1 MFTIYAT
8 DYAPV
13 DPITPPCDIV
23 PIFIG
28 YRGENKA
35 RCLVFDLTEC
45 VNTFGD
51 GGFVISFIRQGDELP
66 YLVTDTDR
74 LDNNAIWIITDTDTA
89 VDGYGMV
96 QLQYIVD
103 DVVCKSALYRTV
115 TFDSNGIPGDV
126 PDPYED
132 LLAQIAAY
140 AAQAEG
146 AATTAT
152 AAAQTATTAVEE
164 GVKTERSQRI
174 AADEGLN
181 TRINELIGLAGA
193 PSMANSAA
201 AMTDSSKVYVYTG
214 SEAGYLTGHW
224 YYYNG
229 TEWADGGVYQA
240 TAINTDKTLTV
251 ENMAADAA
259 VAGERIDECMAA
271 FVVNSA
277 SGDIASFADG
287 ADGVPLKDLVVN
299 IQPKQASGTPSPT
312 NILPITGWTAANIT
326 RAGKNLL
333 HLSLS
338 DIIAYNGAETFSG
351 NVCTKGGGT
360 CTMVTDS
367 NGNVTECIL
376 NGTFSARADFSLIRN
391 KDLSNFSNKLLS
403 GVPSGGGSSS
413 YSMFLAMQAS
423 PYTSYGVD
431 TGNGATLGT
440 IQSTNTMLFIRVAAG
455 YTANNVV
462 IKPMIRPASFTDA
475 TFEPYNGNTYNISFG
490 SSAGTVY
497 GGTLDVTTGMLTVTW
512 ALANVPK
519 TGQII
524 TLQDAVCYRY
534 ELADLKILA
543 NYDAYMCT
551 HFSKTDPIWN
561 NPSNGNVSNQRS
573 NYYNVVLRNDSL
585 TTFSDWTN
593 WLDAQETNGTPVQLC
608 YALAQPISYQ
618 LTPAEVKTLLGNN
631 NIWSDTGSVASCE
644 YRADTKLY
652 IEHLTDP
659 DGDMIADSNIT
670 SGSYFMV
677 NNSLYLATANIANG
691 GAITP
696 GTNCTA
702 TNLAAA
708 LNAIN
713 S

>member
-1 MFTIYAT
+1 MFNIYAT

-13 DPITPPCDIV
+13 DPITPPCDIT

-28 YRGENKA
+28 YKGENKA
-35 RCLVFDLTEC
+35 RCLIFDLTEC
-45 VNTFGD
+45 VETFGD
-51 GGFVISFIRQGDELP
+51 GGFVISFIRQGDDLP

-115 TFDSNGIPGDV
+115 TFDSNSITGDV

-181 TRINELIGLAGA
+181 TRINELMGLAGA

-214 SEAGYLTGHW
+214 NEAGYLTGHW

-259 VAGERIDECMAA
+259 VVGDKIDECMAA
-271 FVVNSA
+271 FVTETV
-277 SGDIASFADG
+277 SGSIASFADG
-287 ADGVPLKDLVVN
+287 ADGVPLKALVVN
-299 IQPKQASGTPSPT
+299 ISPVQSGTGDPSPSNVRAISGFTAANVFVDGKNILRYRDNLPTSTTVNGITYTVNADGSITINGTATATHGFSLTQREDPTPLKPGMTYHFRLYGGFDGTSGVGTLQLYVDTLSKFTSSDTTFTMPDSFDACYLRIRIASGTVVNNATVYP
-312 NILPITGWTAANIT
+312 
-326 RAGKNLL
+326 
-333 HLSLS
+333 
-338 DIIAYNGAETFSG
+338 
-351 NVCTKGGGT
+351 
-360 CTMVTDS
+360 MVTVESQWD
-367 NGNVTECIL
+367 GGEYEQYK
-376 NGTFSARADFSLIRN
+376 GT
-391 KDLSNFSNKLLS
+391 KYP
-403 GVPSGGGSSS
+403 V
-413 YSMFLAMQAS
+413 
-423 PYTSYGVD
+423 
-431 TGNGATLGT
+431 
-440 IQSTNTMLFIRVAAG
+440 
-455 YTANNVV
+455 
-462 IKPMIRPASFTDA
+462 
-475 TFEPYNGNTYNISFG
+475 SFG
-490 SSAGTVY
+490 TAGTVY
-497 GGTLDVTTGMLTVTW
+497 GGTLDVTTGMLTVTHYGVRIGDLTVFQ
-512 ALANVPK
+512 AFKVGTYTCIKRYNLPHSAPTTSGSATKGAISSMGVENTSYYGTDRTGESGSAGVNFAISTGGTLLA
-519 TGQII
+519 IYDSDL
-524 TLQDAVCYRY
+524 TLTASTFDA
-534 ELADLKILA
+534 K
-543 NYDAYMCT
+543 
-551 HFSKTDPIWN
+551 
-561 NPSNGNVSNQRS
+561 
-573 NYYNVVLRNDSL
+573 YNDDFVVY
-585 TTFSDWTN
+585 
-593 WLDAQETNGTPVQLC
+593 P
-608 YALAQPISYQ
+608 LAQPISVQ
-618 LTPAEVKTLLGNN
+618 LDPVSIASLLGNN
-631 NIWSDTGSVASCE
+631 NIFADTGSVASCE

-652 IEHLTDP
+652 LEKLTNP
-659 DGDMIADSNIT
+659 DDDMVANANIT

-677 NNSLYLATANIANG
+677 NNNLYLATANIANG
-691 GAITP
+691 GNIIP

>member
-1 MFTIYAT
+1 MFNIYAT

-28 YRGENKA
+28 YKGENKA

-45 VNTFGD
+45 VETFGD

-66 YLVTDTDR
+66 YLVTNTDR

-115 TFDSNGIPGDV
+115 TFDSNGITGDV

-152 AAAQTATTAVEE
+152 AAAQAASTAVEN
-164 GVKTERSQRI
+164 GIVTERSQRI
-174 AADEGLN
+174 AADNGLQLQI
-181 TRINELIGLAGA
+181 TELMGLAGA
-193 PSMANSAA
+193 PSMAATAA
-201 AMTDSSKVYVYTG
+201 AMTDSNKVYVYTG
-214 SEAGYLTGHW
+214 NEAGYINGNW

-229 TEWADGGVYQA
+229 TEWVSGGVYQA
-240 TAINTDKTLTV
+240 TAVNTDKTLTV

-259 VAGERIDECMAA
+259 VVGDRIDECMAA
-271 FVVNSA
+271 FVVDST
-277 SGDIASFADG
+277 SGNIASFSDG

-299 IQPKQASGTPSPT
+299 ISPVQSGTGDPSPSNVRAISGAT
-312 NILPITGWTAANIT
+312 ECNIV
-326 RAGKNLL
+326 RCGKNLFGNVQYGKFIANNAVEDRDPAAHWGIL
-333 HLSLS
+333 YLPTPPGTYKLSITDLDGYVGS
-338 DIIAYNGAETFSG
+338 IAAYVCDENKNITSRYTVINAGGITLPYSYTFVSSASTPYFCFSG
-351 NVCTKGGGT
+351 YNSVANGGVAMIGT
-360 CTMVTDS
+360 TAKIQLEYSQTVTD
-367 NGNVTECIL
+367 
-376 NGTFSARADFSLIRN
+376 
-391 KDLSNFSNKLLS
+391 
-403 GVPSGGGSSS
+403 
-413 YSMFLAMQAS
+413 
-423 PYTSYGVD
+423 
-431 TGNGATLGT
+431 
-440 IQSTNTMLFIRVAAG
+440 
-455 YTANNVV
+455 
-462 IKPMIRPASFTDA
+462 
-475 TFEPYNGNTYNISFG
+475 FEAYNGNTYNVSFG

-497 GGTLDVTTGMLTVTW
+497 GGTLDVTTGMLTMTW
-512 ALANVPK
+512 ASVNLGGFGYGGGNGSYFYTSISNKAYGAENIMCSIYK
-519 TGQII
+519 TVN
-524 TLQDAVCYRY
+524 TPAVEMPNYSIKGGGGNNSIFIMDNRY
-534 ELADLKILA
+534 TTTAELRTA
-543 NYDAYMCT
+543 
-551 HFSKTDPIWN
+551 
-561 NPSNGNVSNQRS
+561 
-573 NYYNVVLRNDSL
+573 
-585 TTFSDWTN
+585 
-593 WLDAQETNGTPVQLC
+593 LDGINAVYE
-608 YALAQPISYQ
+608 LAQPISVQ
-618 LTPAEVKTLLGNN
+618 LDPVTITSLIGNN
-631 NIWSDTGSVASCE
+631 NIWSDTGSVSSCE

-652 IEHLTDP
+652 LEKLTTP
-659 DGDMIADSNIT
+659 DDDMVANANIT

-677 NNSLYLATANIANG
+677 GNSLYLATANIANG

>member
-1 MFTIYAT
+1 MFNIYAT

-13 DPITPPCDIV
+13 DPITPPCDIT

-28 YRGENKA
+28 YKGENKA
-35 RCLVFDLTEC
+35 RCLIFDLTEC
-45 VNTFGD
+45 VETFGD

-74 LDNNAIWIITDTDTA
+74 LDNHAIWIITDTDTA

-115 TFDSNGIPGDV
+115 TFDSNGITGDV

-152 AAAQTATTAVEE
+152 AAAQAASTAVEN
-164 GVKTERSQRI
+164 GITTERSQRI

-181 TRINELIGLAGA
+181 TRINELMGLAGA

-214 SEAGYLTGHW
+214 NEAGYLTGHW

-259 VAGERIDECMAA
+259 VVGDRIDECMAA
-271 FVVNSA
+271 FVVEST
-277 SGDIASFADG
+277 SGSIASFADG
-287 ADGVPLKDLVVN
+287 ADNVPVKDLVVN
-299 IQPKQASGTPSPT
+299 ITPKQAGTGDPSPT
-312 NILPITGWTAANIT
+312 NVRAISGWTGAKIYATGNNLFDSSTVVQGSLSAPTAATRCSNRGSEIPVTVGTKITCSTQSAMRFELAIVQNGTVVYTSGWKTGSFTYTVAYDGVLGINFSYSDNSNIT
-326 RAGKNLL
+326 PQ
-333 HLSLS
+333 
-338 DIIAYNGAETFSG
+338 
-351 NVCTKGGGT
+351 NVIDAQFMVNIGT
-360 CTMVTDS
+360 ALD
-367 NGNVTECIL
+367 
-376 NGTFSARADFSLIRN
+376 
-391 KDLSNFSNKLLS
+391 
-403 GVPSGGGSSS
+403 
-413 YSMFLAMQAS
+413 Y
-423 PYTSYGVD
+423 
-431 TGNGATLGT
+431 
-440 IQSTNTMLFIRVAAG
+440 
-455 YTANNVV
+455 
-462 IKPMIRPASFTDA
+462 
-475 TFEPYNGNTYNISFG
+475 EPYNGNVYNVSFG
-490 SSAGTVY
+490 SAGTVY
-497 GGTLDVTTGMLTVTW
+497 GGTLDVTSGILTVDRCFITGSGW
-512 ALANVPK
+512 SQYNQNNGYKAYRRVVPK
-519 TGQII
+519 SGASSIPETMPVSNMISEFGTFSSSSMSKNI
-524 TLQDAVCYRY
+524 LQPPVG
-534 ELADLKILA
+534 A
-543 NYDAYMCT
+543 NEWAYMALDET
-551 HFSKTDPIWN
+551 VD
-561 NPSNGNVSNQRS
+561 VS
-573 NYYNVVLRNDSL
+573 
-585 TTFSDWTN
+585 
-593 WLDAQETNGTPVQLC
+593 QLELS
-608 YALAQPISYQ
+608 YIIAQPVSYQ
-618 LTPAEVKTLLGNN
+618 LTPTEVKTLLGNN
-631 NIWSDTGSVASCE
+631 NIFADTGSVASCE

-652 IEHLTDP
+652 LEKLTTP
-659 DGDMIADSNIT
+659 DSDMIADANIT

-677 NNSLYLATANIANG
+677 NNNLYLATANIANG

-696 GTNCTA
+696 GTNCTL

>member
-1 MFTIYAT
+1 MFNIYAT

-28 YRGENKA
+28 YKGENKA

-45 VNTFGD
+45 VETFGD

-66 YLVTDTDR
+66 YLVTNTDR

-115 TFDSNGIPGDV
+115 TFDSNGITGDV

-152 AAAQTATTAVEE
+152 AAAQAASTAVEN
-164 GVKTERSQRI
+164 GIVTERSQRI
-174 AADEGLN
+174 AADNGLQLQI
-181 TRINELIGLAGA
+181 TELMGLAGA
-193 PSMANSAA
+193 PSMAATAA
-201 AMTDSSKVYVYTG
+201 AMTDSNKVYVYTG
-214 SEAGYLTGHW
+214 NEAGYINGNW

-229 TEWADGGVYQA
+229 TEWVSGGVYQA
-240 TAINTDKTLTV
+240 TAVNTDKTLTV

-259 VAGERIDECMAA
+259 VVGDRIDECMAA
-271 FVVNSA
+271 FVVDST
-277 SGDIASFADG
+277 SGNIASFSDG

-299 IQPKQASGTPSPT
+299 ISPVQSGTGDPSPT
-312 NILPITGWTAANIT
+312 NIRPITGFDAANVFVDGVNILRYRSDIPSSTTLSGITYTVNADGSVTMNGTSTSTNGFALT
-326 RAGKNLL
+326 RATEPCPFKPGLTYRFRMFGGYDGTNGYGNLQL
-333 HLSLS
+333 YIDGISMFTSS
-338 DIIAYNGAETFSG
+338 DRTFTMPDHFDAAYLRIRL
-351 NVCTKGGGT
+351 GGGNT
-360 CTMVTDS
+360 IDNATVYPMVTLES
-367 NGNVTECIL
+367 QWGGIYEQYC
-376 NGTFSARADFSLIRN
+376 GT
-391 KDLSNFSNKLLS
+391 KYP
-403 GVPSGGGSSS
+403 V
-413 YSMFLAMQAS
+413 
-423 PYTSYGVD
+423 
-431 TGNGATLGT
+431 
-440 IQSTNTMLFIRVAAG
+440 
-455 YTANNVV
+455 
-462 IKPMIRPASFTDA
+462 
-475 TFEPYNGNTYNISFG
+475 SFG
-490 SSAGTVY
+490 SAGTVY
-497 GGTLDVTTGMLTVTW
+497 GGTLDVTTGMLTMTW
-512 ALANVPK
+512 ASVNLGGLGYGGGNGSYFYTSISNKAYGAENIMCSIYK
-519 TGQII
+519 TVN
-524 TLQDAVCYRY
+524 TPAVEMPNYSIKGGGGNNSIFIMDNRY
-534 ELADLKILA
+534 TTTAELRTA
-543 NYDAYMCT
+543 
-551 HFSKTDPIWN
+551 
-561 NPSNGNVSNQRS
+561 
-573 NYYNVVLRNDSL
+573 
-585 TTFSDWTN
+585 
-593 WLDAQETNGTPVQLC
+593 LDGINAVYE
-608 YALAQPISYQ
+608 LAQPISVQ
-618 LTPAEVKTLLGNN
+618 LDPVTITSLIGNN
-631 NIWSDTGSVASCE
+631 NIWSDTGSVSSCE

-652 IEHLTDP
+652 LEKLTTP
-659 DGDMIADSNIT
+659 DDDMVANANIT

-677 NNSLYLATANIANG
+677 GNSLYLATANIANG

>member
-51 GGFVISFIRQGDELP
+51 GGFVISFIRQGDDLP

-152 AAAQTATTAVEE
+152 AAAQIATTAVEE
-164 GVKTERSQRI
+164 GIKTERSQRI

-181 TRINELIGLAGA
+181 TRINELMGLAGA

-201 AMTDSSKVYVYTG
+201 AMTDSSKIYVYTG
-214 SEAGYLTGHW
+214 NEAGYLTGHW

-240 TAINTDKTLTV
+240 TAVDTDKTLTV

-259 VAGERIDECMAA
+259 VVGEKIDECMAA
-271 FVVNSA
+271 FVINSA
-277 SGDIASFADG
+277 SGSIASFTDG

-299 IQPKQASGTPSPT
+299 ITPNQANGTPSPD
-312 NILPITGWTAANIT
+312 NVLPITGWTEANIYSRGGNLWDEDWVLGYYRVADGALISNT
-326 RAGKNLL
+326 SGYIASKNKVAVRPSTTYYFNTHAIRFEVFEYGADEAFLRRSYINANNSNIVTGDDAYFITFSSYTNNYGATYNYD
-333 HLSLS
+333 LSLNYPS
-338 DIIAYNGAETFSG
+338 TDTAYHASNLDSTVY
-351 NVCTKGGGT
+351 NV
-360 CTMVTDS
+360 
-367 NGNVTECIL
+367 
-376 NGTFSARADFSLIRN
+376 
-391 KDLSNFSNKLLS
+391 
-403 GVPSGGGSSS
+403 
-413 YSMFLAMQAS
+413 
-423 PYTSYGVD
+423 
-431 TGNGATLGT
+431 
-440 IQSTNTMLFIRVAAG
+440 
-455 YTANNVV
+455 
-462 IKPMIRPASFTDA
+462 
-475 TFEPYNGNTYNISFG
+475 SFG

-497 GGTLDVTTGMLTVTW
+497 GGTLDVTTGMLTVTYGSLVATS
-512 ALANVPK
+512 ALYSGTSGSASYWCQVLASGAKKIPNSTIGNTKASYLPTTSQTTMINTEVNAIA
-519 TGQII
+519 TNNNG
-524 TLQDAVCYRY
+524 AVTFKIVGMTSKADYDTYLAAHPLTIVY
-534 ELADLKILA
+534 ELQ
-543 NYDAYMCT
+543 N
-551 HFSKTDPIWN
+551 PI
-561 NPSNGNVSNQRS
+561 S
-573 NYYNVVLRNDSL
+573 
-585 TTFSDWTN
+585 
-593 WLDAQETNGTPVQLC
+593 VQLDPVSV
-608 YALAQPISYQ
+608 AS
-618 LTPAEVKTLLGNN
+618 LLGNN
-631 NIWSDTGSVASCE
+631 NIWSDTGSVASCA

-652 IEHLTDP
+652 LEKLTNP
-659 DGDMIADSNIT
+659 DDDMVANANIT
-670 SGSYFMV
+670 SGQYFMV
-677 NNSLYLATANIANG
+677 NNNLYLATSAISS
-691 GAITP
+691 GATIVP
-696 GTNCTA
+696 GTNCTE

-713 S
+713 A